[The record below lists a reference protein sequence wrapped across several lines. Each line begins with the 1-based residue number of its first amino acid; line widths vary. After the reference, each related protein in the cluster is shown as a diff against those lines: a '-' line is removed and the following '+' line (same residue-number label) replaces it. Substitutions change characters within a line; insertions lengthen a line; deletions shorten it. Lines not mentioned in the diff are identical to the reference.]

1 MKLNQLIST
10 SFLVTIS
17 CTLIRTSGF
26 ELRTSESE
34 DDNNSL
40 TTNDS
45 NLFLRQIS
53 PKETVLESSEHPC
66 ISKQSCLTL
75 YKNYEKHTN
84 NGECSLDRKSVDRNC
99 VLSVDRK
106 FLIIWAFDRIL
117 FGRLTEFFFRL

>member
-10 SFLVTIS
+10 SFIVTIS

-40 TTNDS
+40 TNNDS
-45 NLFLRQIS
+45 NLFLRQMS

-75 YKNYEKHTN
+75 NKVYEKHIN
-84 NGECSLDRKSVDRNC
+84 NS
-99 VLSVDRK
+99 
-106 FLIIWAFDRIL
+106 
-117 FGRLTEFFFRL
+117 

>member
-10 SFLVTIS
+10 SFMVTIS

-40 TTNDS
+40 TNNDS
-45 NLFLRQIS
+45 NLFLRPMS
-53 PKETVLESSEHPC
+53 PKETFLESSEHPC

-75 YKNYEKHTN
+75 HKVYEKHIN
-84 NGECSLDRKSVDRNC
+84 NS
-99 VLSVDRK
+99 
-106 FLIIWAFDRIL
+106 
-117 FGRLTEFFFRL
+117 